1 VTNNDIKTWENV
13 SQITYQ
19 CSLKHKL
26 IIMNNLVA
34 SPKLVDKTTS
44 RKDNFN
50 TTYKILFEQKQD
62 LLSFQELQNAK
73 NYIAFA

>member
-1 VTNNDIKTWENV
+1 MTSKHGKNV

-19 CSLKHKL
+19 CSLKNKL
-26 IIMNNLVA
+26 IVINNLVA
-34 SPKLVDKTTS
+34 SPKLVYKTTS

-62 LLSFQELQNAK
+62 VLSFQELQNAK

>member
-1 VTNNDIKTWENV
+1 MTSKHGKNV

-19 CSLKHKL
+19 CSLKNKL
-26 IIMNNLVA
+26 IVMNNLVA

-44 RKDNFN
+44 RKDN